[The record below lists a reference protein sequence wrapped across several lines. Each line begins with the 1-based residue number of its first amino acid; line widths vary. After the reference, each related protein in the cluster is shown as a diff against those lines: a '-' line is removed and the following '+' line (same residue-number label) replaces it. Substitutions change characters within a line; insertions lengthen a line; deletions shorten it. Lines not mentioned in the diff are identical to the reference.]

1 MVLCCESNGNKHYC
15 TFFHTLD
22 NAFGLIKHVGAV
34 IGFNDEIKPINSAAK
49 IGYLFLQ
56 SLLPTIP
63 ASFLAFGTEPL
74 YSAYVIS
81 DNIFNISVINDQTLA
96 GLILKLG
103 GGIILWISILV
114 IWMRWYQDEKTF
126 DDVVRNNS
134 ND

>member
-1 MVLCCESNGNKHYC
+1 MMK
-15 TFFHTLD
+15 LD
-22 NAFGLIKHVGAV
+22 Q
-34 IGFNDEIKPINSAAK
+34 INSAAK

-74 YSAYVIS
+74 YSAYVMS
-81 DNIFNISVINDQTLA
+81 DNIFSISVINDQTLA

-103 GGIILWISILV
+103 GGIILWVSILV

>member
-1 MVLCCESNGNKHYC
+1 MWVP
-15 TFFHTLD
+15 
-22 NAFGLIKHVGAV
+22 V
-34 IGFNDEIKPINSAAK
+34 IGFNDEIRPISPAAK

-74 YSAYVIS
+74 YSAYVMS
-81 DNIFNISVINDQTLA
+81 DNIFSISVINDQTLA